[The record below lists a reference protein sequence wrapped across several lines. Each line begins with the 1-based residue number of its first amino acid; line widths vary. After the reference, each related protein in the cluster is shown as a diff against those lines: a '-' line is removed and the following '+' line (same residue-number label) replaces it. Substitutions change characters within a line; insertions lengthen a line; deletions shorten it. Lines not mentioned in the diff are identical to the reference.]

1 MSKVITTTAAVLM
14 SFIAFSQ
21 VSENRTVGQFSKLK
35 ASNGIQVFYTVSNT
49 TNLRV
54 ETDNNEKIQFIKTEV
69 EGETLNVYV
78 DTGSEHYKS
87 SKNRKGRNINGVN
100 FQILKVFITGE
111 ALRGIKASSSAD
123 IKIEN
128 LNAADEIALAVSS
141 SGSISGKFDGDDIAI
156 DASSSGDFEG
166 TINAKNIEVETSS
179 SADVDLN
186 GKTIKLTIK
195 ASSSSS
201 CDADK
206 LLAED
211 VTATASSSADIEV
224 YASKSIDAKASSSAD
239 INYYGNPA
247 QVVADKSSSGSVTKK

>member
-1 MSKVITTTAAVLM
+1 MSKVITTAAAVLM

-21 VSENRTVGQFSKLK
+21 VSENRTVGHFSKLK
-35 ASNGIQVFYTVSNT
+35 ASNGIQVLYTISGT
-49 TNLRV
+49 TSLRV
-54 ETDNNEKIQFIKTEV
+54 ETDNNEKLQYIKTEV
-69 EGETLNVYV
+69 EGETLKVYV
-78 DTGSEHYKS
+78 ETGSNNYKS

-123 IKIEN
+123 IKVEN
-128 LNAADEIALAVSS
+128 LNAANEIDLAVSS
-141 SGSISGKFDGDDIAI
+141 SGSISGKFEGDDIAI

-166 TINAKNIEVETSS
+166 TITAKNIEVETSS
-179 SADVDLN
+179 SADVDLT
-186 GKTIKLTIK
+186 GKTVKLTVK
-195 ASSSSS
+195 SSSSSS